1 MATTCRDGDSSWRGR
16 VRYIVLMVDLGGLD
30 MLSVKM
36 ILIGSNSTMIEMDGV
51 THGMWRQT

>member
-1 MATTCRDGDSSWRGR
+1 M
-16 VRYIVLMVDLGGLD
+16 RYIVLMVDLGGLD